1 MSVHVVHRFLL
12 KREHKVI
19 KAFSRESSKIIHKRG
34 RFPPMEKKSPRIG
47 IFVCECGGN
56 IGDVVDV
63 KSVVDTVKSW
73 PDVAV
78 AKYHK
83 YLCSKPAQ
91 ELILDSV
98 KKENLDR
105 VVVASCTPR
114 MHLATFQAVL
124 ERAGLNP
131 FMLEFVNIREQDSW
145 VHGPHRSAEATRK
158 AISLIRGGYERSQQL
173 EAMQTISEKG
183 SREIL
188 IVGGGIAGITAAL
201 ELGYLGYKVHLVERK
216 PSIGGNMAKLTKVFP
231 TLDCAQC
238 ILTPRMAEVGR
249 NPNVALYTY
258 SEVQEV
264 SGRPGNYDVKVFM
277 KPRGVDVQK
286 CRSCGVCAKVCPV
299 SCPDEFNEGLSQR
312 KAAYIEFPQAVPSA
326 YTIDFETCTKC
337 GKCEQLC
344 PAKAVSLTDKGFT
357 VDLHVGGIIMATG
370 YQLYDAKKLE
380 TYGYGNYKDVITMM
394 DLERLVSATGPTGG
408 YIKRADGSDVKKI
421 GIVLCAGSRDKNYI
435 PYCSRICCMYALKQA
450 FVLKKMLG
458 IDVTIYY
465 TDIRATGKGYED
477 LYWRDEEAGVSFIRG
492 KVAEVYKDSSNG
504 KLVAVAEDTIT
515 GETTEEQFDMIAL
528 ATPMVPPA
536 GLKELAEKMKVP
548 LGEDGFITEKHPKLD
563 PVDSLVT
570 GIFACG
576 CALSPKDVRDTVSDG
591 LGASA
596 KAALFLKSDY
606 VTTSPEKAFVISDL
620 CNGCGGCMPICPVN
634 AISMQN
640 GKAKVDAFQCTG
652 CGACIPVCPQEA
664 IDFKN
669 ATAKQII
676 ASLRGVLEEKQPG
689 EVRVVAFVDKN
700 VGYTGMDFL
709 GLDRTNYPENVRII
723 PVPTTA
729 ILGLKHLLYA
739 FAYGADGILIVEG
752 TQEIDEKFTKKRII
766 DLGKELAKYGVE
778 NMRVRYSYVP
788 LPVYKKAAEL
798 FSMFTDRIKKFGPLT
813 EEKRNAIKEKLSA

>member
-1 MSVHVVHRFLL
+1 
-12 KREHKVI
+12 
-19 KAFSRESSKIIHKRG
+19 
-34 RFPPMEKKSPRIG
+34 MEKKPPKIG

-63 KSVVDTVKSW
+63 NSVIDAVKSW
-73 PDVAV
+73 EGVVA

-91 ELILDSV
+91 EMILDAV
-98 KKENLDR
+98 KKEGLDR

-114 MHLATFQAVL
+114 MHLATFQSVL

-131 FMLEFVNIREQDSW
+131 FMLEFVNIREEDSW
-145 VHGPHRSAEATRK
+145 VHGPHTSPEATKK
-158 AISLIRGGYERSQQL
+158 AVSLIRGGYERVKEL
-173 EAMQTISEKG
+173 EPLQPVSEKG

-201 ELGYLGYKVHLVERK
+201 ELGYLGYRVHLVERK

-249 NPNVALYTY
+249 NPNVSLYTY
-258 SEVQEV
+258 AEVQEV

-299 SCPDEFNEGLSQR
+299 SVSDEFNEGLSQR
-312 KAAYIEFPQAVPSA
+312 KAAYIEFPQAVPSS
-326 YTIDFETCTKC
+326 YTIDFKACTKC

-344 PAKAVSLTDKGFT
+344 PAKAISLADQGCT
-357 VDLHVGGIIMATG
+357 VDLHVGGIIAATG
-370 YQLYDAKKLE
+370 YELYDAKRLE
-380 TYGYGNYKDVITMM
+380 TYGYGAYKDVITMM
-394 DLERLVSATGPTGG
+394 QLERLVSATGPTGG
-408 YIKRADGSDVKKI
+408 YLKRADGSDVKRMA
-421 GIVLCAGSRDKNYI
+421 IVLCAGSRDKNYI

-492 KVAEVYKDSSNG
+492 KVAEVYRDNKTG
-504 KLVAVAEDTIT
+504 KLVAVAEDTIS
-515 GETTEEQFDMIAL
+515 GEMTEQEFDMVAL

-536 GLKELAEKMKVP
+536 GLKELADKMRVP
-548 LGEDGFITEKHPKLD
+548 VGEDGFVTEKHPKLD

-606 VTTSPEKAFVISDL
+606 VTTSPEKAFVIADL
-620 CNGCGGCMPICPVN
+620 CNGCQACVPVCPTN
-634 AISMQN
+634 AISMQE
-640 GKAKVDAFQCTG
+640 GKAKIDPFQCNS
-652 CGACIPVCPQEA
+652 CGACIPLCPQEA
-664 IDFKN
+664 IDFRN
-669 ATAKQII
+669 STSKQIM
-676 ASLRGVLEEKQPG
+676 ASLRGVLAEKQAG
-689 EVRVVAFVDKN
+689 EVRIVAFVDKN

-709 GLDRTNYPENVRII
+709 GLDRTNYPENIRIV

-729 ILGLKHLLYA
+729 ILGLKHLLSA
-739 FAYGADGILIVEG
+739 FAFGADGVLVIEG
-752 TQEIDEKFTKKRII
+752 SQEIDERFTKKRMI
-766 DLGKELAKYGVE
+766 DLGRELAKYGVE

-798 FSMFTDRIKKFGPLT
+798 FSMFTDRIKKFGPLP
-813 EEKRNAIKEKLSA
+813 EEKRNGIRQKLLV

>member
-1 MSVHVVHRFLL
+1 
-12 KREHKVI
+12 
-19 KAFSRESSKIIHKRG
+19 
-34 RFPPMEKKSPRIG
+34 MEKKAPRIG

-56 IGDVVDV
+56 IGEVVDV
-63 KSVVDTVKSW
+63 KAVVDTVKSW

-78 AKYHK
+78 AKFHK

-91 ELILDSV
+91 EIIAEAI
-98 KKENLDR
+98 KKESLDR

-114 MHLATFQAVL
+114 MHLGTFQSVL
-124 ERAGLNP
+124 ERTGLNP
-131 FMLEFVNIREQDSW
+131 YMLEFVNIREQDSW
-145 VHGPHRSAEATRK
+145 ILGPHPSHEATKK
-158 AISLIRGGYERSQQL
+158 AISLIRGGYERSREL
-173 EAMQTISEKG
+173 EPLETISEKG

-188 IVGGGIAGITAAL
+188 IIGGGISGITAAL
-201 ELGYLGYKVHLVERK
+201 ELGYLGYKVHVVERK

-249 NPNVALYTY
+249 NPNVTLYTY
-258 SEVQEV
+258 AEVKEV
-264 SGRPGNYDVKVFM
+264 SGRPGNFDVKVFM

-286 CRSCGVCAKVCPV
+286 CRSCGVCSKVCPV
-299 SCPDEFNEGLSQR
+299 TVADEFNEGLAKR
-312 KAAYIEFPQAVPSA
+312 KAAYVEFPQAVPSA
-326 YTIDFETCTKC
+326 YVIDFGSCTKC

-344 PAKAVSLTDKGFT
+344 PAKAVSLADQGST

-370 YQLYDAKKLE
+370 FQLYDARKLD
-380 TYGYGNYKDVITMM
+380 TYGYGTYKDVITMM
-394 DLERLVSATGPTGG
+394 ELERLVSATGPTGG
-408 YIKRADGSDVKKI
+408 YVKRADGSDVKSMA
-421 GIVLCAGSRDKNYI
+421 IVLCAGSRDKNYI

-458 IDVTIYY
+458 IDVSIYY

-477 LYWRDEEAGVSFIRG
+477 LYWRDQEAGVSFIRG
-492 KVAEVYKDSSNG
+492 KVAEVYQNKNG

-515 GETTEEQFDMIAL
+515 GELIEQEFDMIGL

-536 GLKELAEKMKVP
+536 GLKELADKMKVSI
-548 LGEDGFITEKHPKLD
+548 GEDGFVTEKHPKLD
-563 PVDSLVT
+563 PVDTLVT
-570 GIFACG
+570 GVYACG

-606 VTTSPEKAFVISDL
+606 ITTSPEKAFVIADL
-620 CNGCGGCMPICPVN
+620 CNGCGVCVPVCPVN
-634 AISMQN
+634 AITMVD
-640 GKAKVDAFQCTG
+640 GKATISAFQCNG
-652 CGACIPVCPQEA
+652 CGACLPVCPKEA

-669 ATAKQII
+669 ATSRQIL
-676 ASLRGVLEEKQPG
+676 ATLRGVLADKASG
-689 EVRVVAFVDKN
+689 EIRVVAFVDKN

-709 GLDRTNYPENVRII
+709 GLDRTSYPENIRIVT
-723 PVPTTA
+723 VPTTA

-739 FAYGADGILIVEG
+739 FAYGADGVLVIEG
-752 TQEIDEKFTKKRII
+752 QEAIDEHFTKKRMI
-766 DLGKELAKYGVE
+766 DMNRELGKYAIE

-798 FSMFTDRIKKFGPLT
+798 FTMFTDRIKKFGPLA
-813 EEKRNAIKEKLSA
+813 EEKRNAIKQKLQT

>member
-1 MSVHVVHRFLL
+1 
-12 KREHKVI
+12 
-19 KAFSRESSKIIHKRG
+19 
-34 RFPPMEKKSPRIG
+34 MEKKSPRIG

-63 KSVVDTVKSW
+63 KSVVDTVKNW

-145 VHGPHRSAEATRK
+145 VHGPHSSADATRK
-158 AISLIRGGYERSQQL
+158 AVSLIRGGYERSREL
-173 EAMQTISEKG
+173 EPLQTISEKG

-258 SEVQEV
+258 SEVKEV

-326 YTIDFETCTKC
+326 YEIDFKTCTKC

-344 PAKAVSLTDKGFT
+344 PAKAISLADQGCT

-408 YIKRADGSDVKKI
+408 YVKRADGSDVKKI
-421 GIVLCAGSRDKNYI
+421 AIVLCAGSRDKNHI

-477 LYWRDEEAGVSFIRG
+477 LYWRDEEAGINFIRG
-492 KVAEVYKDSSNG
+492 KVAEVYKDNNTG
-504 KLVAVAEDTIT
+504 KLVAVAEDTMT
-515 GETTEEQFDMIAL
+515 GETTEDQFDTIAL
-528 ATPMVPPA
+528 ATPMVPPE
-536 GLKELAEKMKVP
+536 GLKELAEKMKVSI
-548 LGEDGFITEKHPKLD
+548 GEDGFITEKHPKLD

-606 VTTSPEKAFVISDL
+606 VTTSPEKAYVIADV
-620 CNGCGGCMPICPVN
+620 CNGCGACVPICPVN

-664 IDFKN
+664 IDFRN
-669 ATAKQII
+669 TTTKQII

-689 EVRVVAFVDKN
+689 EVRVVALVDKN

-709 GLDRTNYPENVRII
+709 GLDRTNYPENVRIV

-729 ILGLKHLLYA
+729 ILGLKHVLYA
-739 FAYGADGILIVEG
+739 FAYGADGVLVIEG
-752 TQEIDEKFTKKRII
+752 TQEIDERFTKKRTI
-766 DLGKELAKYGVE
+766 DISRELAKYGVE
-778 NMRVRYSYVP
+778 SMRVRYSYVP

-798 FSMFTDRIKKFGPLT
+798 FSMFTERIKKFGPLA
-813 EEKRNAIKEKLSA
+813 EEKRKAIRDKLSA

>member
-1 MSVHVVHRFLL
+1 MD
-12 KREHKVI
+12 
-19 KAFSRESSKIIHKRG
+19 
-34 RFPPMEKKSPRIG
+34 KKPSRIG

-63 KSVVDTVKSW
+63 KSVVETVRNW
-73 PDVAV
+73 EDVAV

-91 ELILDSV
+91 EMIVDAI

-114 MHLATFQAVL
+114 MHLATFQSVL
-124 ERAGLNP
+124 ERVGLNP
-131 FMLEFVNIREQDSW
+131 YMLEFVNIREHDSW
-145 VHGPHRSAEATRK
+145 AHGPKLSQEASRK
-158 AISLIRGGYERSQQL
+158 AISLIRGGYERSRLL
-173 EAMQTISEKG
+173 EPLQTISEKG

-188 IVGGGIAGITAAL
+188 IIGGGIAGITAAL
-201 ELGYLGYKVHLVERK
+201 ELGYLGFKVHLLERK

-249 NPNVALYTY
+249 NQNVDLLTY
-258 SEVQEV
+258 AEVKEFR
-264 SGRPGNYDVKVFM
+264 GRPGNYDVKVFM
-277 KPRGVDVQK
+277 KPRGVDIQK
-286 CRSCGVCAKVCPV
+286 CRSCGVCTKVCPV
-299 SCPDEFNEGLSQR
+299 TVPDEFNEGLSKR
-312 KAAYIEFPQAVPSA
+312 KAAYVEFPQAVPSA
-326 YTIDFETCTKC
+326 YAIDFSTCTKC

-344 PAKAVSLTDKGFT
+344 PAKAVNLADQGSTI
-357 VDLHVGGIIMATG
+357 DLHVGGIIMATG
-370 YQLYDAKKLE
+370 YQLYDPKKLE
-380 TYGYGNYKDVITMM
+380 TYGYGTYKNVITMM

-408 YIKRADGSDVKKI
+408 YVKRADGSDVKRMAI
-421 GIVLCAGSRDKNYI
+421 LLCAGSRDKNYVS
-435 PYCSRICCMYALKQA
+435 YCSRICCMYALKQA

-458 IDVTIYY
+458 IDVSIYY

-477 LYWRDEEAGVSFIRG
+477 LYWRDQEAGVSFIRG
-492 KVAEVYKDSSNG
+492 KVAEVYKNSKTG
-504 KLVAVAEDTIT
+504 KLVVLAEDTLT
-515 GETTEEQFDMIAL
+515 GILTDEEFDLVGL
-528 ATPMVPPA
+528 ATPMIPPS
-536 GLKELAEKMKVP
+536 GLKELTEKMKVAT
-548 LGEDGFITEKHPKLD
+548 GEDGFITEKHPKLD

-606 VTTSPEKAFVISDL
+606 VTTSPEKAYVIADL
-620 CNGCGGCMPICPVN
+620 CNGCSVCVTTCPTN
-634 AISMQN
+634 AITMRD
-640 GKAKVDAFQCTG
+640 GKAKVDPFQCTG
-652 CGACIPVCPQEA
+652 CGACIPVCPKEA

-669 ATAKQII
+669 STTKQIV
-676 ASLRGVLEEKQPG
+676 ATLSGVLTDKQPG
-689 EVRVVAFVDKN
+689 EVRIVVFVDKN

-709 GLDRTNYPENVRII
+709 GLDRTDYPESIRIVS
-723 PVPTTA
+723 VPTTA

-739 FAYGADGILIVEG
+739 FAYGADGILVIEG
-752 TQEIDEKFTKKRII
+752 TQEIDEKFTKKRMI
-766 DLGKELAKYGVE
+766 DLGRELAKYGIE

-798 FSMFTDRIKKFGPLT
+798 FSMFTDRIKKFGPFP
-813 EEKRNAIKEKLSA
+813 EEKRTIIKQKIQG

>member
-1 MSVHVVHRFLL
+1 
-12 KREHKVI
+12 
-19 KAFSRESSKIIHKRG
+19 
-34 RFPPMEKKSPRIG
+34 MEKKQPKIG

-63 KSVVDTVKSW
+63 KSVVEKVKKW
-73 PDVAV
+73 EGVTV

-91 ELILDSV
+91 EMIADAV
-98 KKENLDR
+98 KKEGLDR

-114 MHLATFQAVL
+114 MHLATFQSVL

-145 VHGPHRSAEATRK
+145 VMGHHPSAEATKK
-158 AISLIRGGYERSQQL
+158 AVSLIRGGYERSREL
-173 EAMQTISEKG
+173 EPLQTISEKG

-188 IVGGGIAGITAAL
+188 IIGGGIAGITSAL
-201 ELGYLGYKVHLVERK
+201 ELGYLGYKVHLVEKK

-249 NPNVALYTY
+249 NPNVSLYSY
-258 SEVQEV
+258 AEVKEV
-264 SGRPGNYDVKVFM
+264 SGRPGNYDVKVLM

-299 SCPDEFNEGLSQR
+299 SVPDEFNEGLSNR

-326 YTIDFETCTKC
+326 YTIDFNSCTKC

-344 PAKAVSLTDKGFT
+344 PAKAISLADQGLT
-357 VDLHVGGIIMATG
+357 VDLHVGAIIVATG
-370 YQLYDAKKLE
+370 YQLYDAKNLE
-380 TYGYGNYKDVITMM
+380 TFGYGNYKDVITMM

-408 YIKRADGSDVKKI
+408 YVKRADGSDVKRMAM
-421 GIVLCAGSRDKNYI
+421 VLCAGSRDKNYV

-458 IDVTIYY
+458 IDVTVYY

-477 LYWRDEEAGVSFIRG
+477 LYWRDQEAGVSFIRG
-492 KVAEVYKDSSNG
+492 KVAEVYKKNNG

-515 GETTEEQFDMIAL
+515 GEMTEEEFDMIAL

-536 GLKELAEKMKVP
+536 GLKELADKMKVAV
-548 LGEDGFITEKHPKLD
+548 GEDGFITEKHPKLD
-563 PVDSLVT
+563 PVDTLVT
-570 GIFACG
+570 GIYACG

-596 KAALFLKSDY
+596 KAALFLKDDY
-606 VTTSPEKAFVISDL
+606 VTTSPEKAFVITDL
-620 CNGCGGCMPICPVN
+620 CNGCGGCVPVCPTN
-634 AISMQN
+634 AITMQE
-640 GKAKVDAFQCTG
+640 GKAKIDPFQCTG

-664 IDFKN
+664 IDFRN
-669 ATAKQII
+669 STNRQIM
-676 ASLRGVLEEKQPG
+676 ASLKGVLADKAVD
-689 EVRVVAFVDKN
+689 EVRIVAFVDKN

-709 GLDRTNYPENVRII
+709 GLDRTEYPENIRIVT
-723 PVPTTA
+723 VPSTA
-729 ILGLKHLLYA
+729 ILGKKHLLSA
-739 FAYGADGILIVEG
+739 FAYGADGVLVIEG
-752 TQEIDEKFTKKRII
+752 TQEIDEKFTKKRMI
-766 DLGKELAKYGVE
+766 DMGRELATFGIE

-798 FSMFTDRIKKFGPLT
+798 FTMFTDRIKKFGPLP
-813 EEKRNAIKEKLSA
+813 EEKRNNLKQKLQI

>member
-1 MSVHVVHRFLL
+1 
-12 KREHKVI
+12 
-19 KAFSRESSKIIHKRG
+19 
-34 RFPPMEKKSPRIG
+34 MEKKAPRIG
-47 IFVCECGGN
+47 VFVCECGGN
-56 IGDVVDV
+56 IGEVVDV
-63 KSVVDTVKSW
+63 KAVVDTVKSW

-78 AKYHK
+78 AKFHK

-91 ELILDSV
+91 EIIAEAI
-98 KKENLDR
+98 KKESLDR

-114 MHLATFQAVL
+114 MHLATFQSVL

-131 FMLEFVNIREQDSW
+131 YMLEFVNIREQDSW
-145 VHGPHRSAEATRK
+145 ILGPHPSHEATKK
-158 AISLIRGGYERSQQL
+158 AISLIRGGYERSREL
-173 EAMQTISEKG
+173 EPLETISEKG

-188 IVGGGIAGITAAL
+188 IVGGGISGITAAL
-201 ELGYLGYKVHLVERK
+201 ELGYLGYEVHVVERK

-249 NPNVALYTY
+249 NPNVTLYTY
-258 SEVQEV
+258 AEVKEV
-264 SGRPGNYDVKVFM
+264 SGRPGNFDVKVFM

-286 CRSCGVCAKVCPV
+286 CRSCGVCSKVCPV
-299 SCPDEFNEGLSQR
+299 AVADEFNEGLAKR
-312 KAAYIEFPQAVPSA
+312 KAAYVEFPQAVPSA
-326 YTIDFETCTKC
+326 YVIDFGSCTKC

-344 PAKAVSLTDKGFT
+344 PAKAVSLADQGST

-370 YQLYDAKKLE
+370 FQLYDARKLD
-380 TYGYGNYKDVITMM
+380 TYGYGTYKDVITMM
-394 DLERLVSATGPTGG
+394 ELERLVSATGPTGG
-408 YIKRADGSDVKKI
+408 YVKRADGSDVKSMA
-421 GIVLCAGSRDKNYI
+421 IVLCAGSRDKNYI

-458 IDVTIYY
+458 IDVSIYY

-477 LYWRDEEAGVSFIRG
+477 LYWRDQEAGVSFIRG
-492 KVAEVYKDSSNG
+492 KVAEVYQNKNG

-515 GETTEEQFDMIAL
+515 GELIEQEFDMIGL

-536 GLKELAEKMKVP
+536 GLKELADKMKVSI
-548 LGEDGFITEKHPKLD
+548 GEDGFVTEKHPKLD
-563 PVDSLVT
+563 PVDTLVT
-570 GIFACG
+570 GVYACG

-606 VTTSPEKAFVISDL
+606 VTTSPEKAFVIADL
-620 CNGCGGCMPICPVN
+620 CNGCGVCVPVCPVN
-634 AISMQN
+634 AITMVD
-640 GKAKVDAFQCTG
+640 GKATISAFQCNG
-652 CGACIPVCPQEA
+652 CGACLPVCPKEA

-669 ATAKQII
+669 ATSRQIL
-676 ASLRGVLEEKQPG
+676 ATLRGVLADKGSG
-689 EVRVVAFVDKN
+689 EIRVVAFVDKN

-709 GLDRTNYPENVRII
+709 GLDRTSYPENIRIVT
-723 PVPTTA
+723 VPTTA

-739 FAYGADGILIVEG
+739 FAYGADGVLVIEG
-752 TQEIDEKFTKKRII
+752 QEAIDEHFTKKRMI
-766 DLGKELAKYGVE
+766 DMNRELGKYAIE

-798 FSMFTDRIKKFGPLT
+798 FTMFTDRIKKFGPLA
-813 EEKRNAIKEKLSA
+813 EEKRNAIKQKLQT

>member
-1 MSVHVVHRFLL
+1 
-12 KREHKVI
+12 
-19 KAFSRESSKIIHKRG
+19 
-34 RFPPMEKKSPRIG
+34 MEKKAPRIG
-47 IFVCECGGN
+47 VFVCECGGN
-56 IGDVVDV
+56 IGEVVDV
-63 KSVVDTVKSW
+63 KAVVDAAKNW

-78 AKYHK
+78 AKFHK

-91 ELILDSV
+91 EIITDSV

-114 MHLATFQAVL
+114 MHLATFQSVL

-131 FMLEFVNIREQDSW
+131 YMLEFVNIREQDSW
-145 VHGPHRSAEATRK
+145 ILGPHPSQEATKK
-158 AISLIRGGYERSQQL
+158 AISLIRGGYERSREL
-173 EAMQTISEKG
+173 EPLQTISEKG

-188 IVGGGIAGITAAL
+188 IIGGGISGITAAL
-201 ELGYLGYKVHLVERK
+201 ELGYLGYKVHLVDRK

-249 NPNVALYTY
+249 NPNVTLYTY
-258 SEVQEV
+258 AEVQEV
-264 SGRPGNYDVKVFM
+264 GGRPGNFDVKLRM

-299 SCPDEFNEGLSQR
+299 SVSDEFNEGLSQR

-326 YTIDFETCTKC
+326 YVIDFSACTKC

-344 PAKAVSLTDKGFT
+344 PAKAVSLADQGNT

-370 YQLYDAKKLE
+370 FQLYDAKKLD
-380 TYGYGNYKDVITMM
+380 TYGYGKYKDVITMM
-394 DLERLVSATGPTGG
+394 DLERFVSATGPTSG
-408 YIKRADGSDVKKI
+408 YIKRADGTDVKKMA
-421 GIVLCAGSRDKNYI
+421 IVLCAGSRDKNYI
-435 PYCSRICCMYALKQA
+435 SYCSRICCMYSLKQA

-458 IDVTIYY
+458 IDVTVYY

-477 LYWRDEEAGVSFIRG
+477 LYWRDQEAGVSFIRG
-492 KVAEVYKDSSNG
+492 KVAEVYQNKNG

-515 GETTEEQFDMIAL
+515 GELLEQEFDMIGL
-528 ATPMVPPA
+528 ATPMVPPS
-536 GLKELAEKMKVP
+536 GLKELADKMKVSI
-548 LGEDGFITEKHPKLD
+548 GEDGFVTEKHPKLD
-563 PVDSLVT
+563 PVDTLVT
-570 GIFACG
+570 GVFACG

-606 VTTSPEKAFVISDL
+606 VTTSPEKAFVIADL
-620 CNGCGGCMPICPVN
+620 CNGCQACVPVCPVN
-634 AISMQN
+634 AITME
-640 GKAKVDAFQCTG
+640 GDKAKINPFQCTG
-652 CGACIPVCPQEA
+652 CCACIPVCPQEA

-669 ATAKQII
+669 STTKQIL
-676 ASLRGVLEEKQPG
+676 ASLRGVLAEKAAG
-689 EVRVVAFVDKN
+689 DVRVIAFVDKN

-709 GLDRTNYPENVRII
+709 GLDRTNYPENVRIV

-729 ILGLKHLLYA
+729 LLSLKHLLYA
-739 FAYGADGILIVEG
+739 FAYGADGVLVIEG
-752 TQEIDEKFTKKRII
+752 TQEIDEKFTKKRML
-766 DLGKELAKYGVE
+766 DMGRELAKHGIE

-798 FSMFTDRIKKFGPLT
+798 FTMFTDRIKKFGPLP
-813 EEKRNAIKEKLSA
+813 EEKRNTIKQKIQA

>member
-1 MSVHVVHRFLL
+1 
-12 KREHKVI
+12 
-19 KAFSRESSKIIHKRG
+19 
-34 RFPPMEKKSPRIG
+34 MEKKSPRIG

-145 VHGPHRSAEATRK
+145 VHGPHASAEATRK

-173 EAMQTISEKG
+173 EALQTISEKG

-264 SGRPGNYDVKVFM
+264 SGRPGNYDAKVFM
-277 KPRGVDVQK
+277 KPRGVDLQK

-326 YTIDFETCTKC
+326 YTVDFETCTKC

-344 PAKAVSLTDKGFT
+344 PAKAISLTDTGCT

-370 YQLYDAKKLE
+370 YQLYNAKKLE

-408 YIKRADGSDVKKI
+408 YVKRADGSDVKKI
-421 GIVLCAGSRDKNYI
+421 GIVLCAGSRDKKYVQ
-435 PYCSRICCMYALKQA
+435 YCSRICCMYALKQA
-450 FVLKKMLG
+450 FVLKKMHG

-492 KVAEVYKDSSNG
+492 KVAEVYKDNKSG

-536 GLKELAEKMKVP
+536 GLKELAEKMKVST
-548 LGEDGFITEKHPKLD
+548 GEDGFITEKHPKLD

-606 VTTSPEKAFVISDL
+606 VTTSPEKAYVISDL
-620 CNGCGGCMPICPVN
+620 CNGCGACVPICPVN

-676 ASLRGVLEEKQPG
+676 ASLRGVLKEKQPG

-723 PVPTTA
+723 SVPTTA
-729 ILGLKHLLYA
+729 ILGLKQLLYA
-739 FAYGADGILIVEG
+739 FAYGADGVLIVEG
-752 TQEIDEKFTKKRII
+752 TQEIDEKFTKKRMI
-766 DLGKELAKYGVE
+766 DLGKELAKYGIE

-798 FSMFTDRIKKFGPLT
+798 FSMFTERIKKFGPLP
-813 EEKRNAIKEKLSA
+813 EEKRNAIRDKLSV

>member
-1 MSVHVVHRFLL
+1 MGL
-12 KREHKVI
+12 E
-19 KAFSRESSKIIHKRG
+19 
-34 RFPPMEKKSPRIG
+34 SPRIG

-63 KSVVDTVKSW
+63 KAVINAVKAW
-73 PDVAV
+73 DGVAE

-91 ELILDSV
+91 EMIVEAV
-98 KKENLDR
+98 KKNNLNR
-105 VVVASCTPR
+105 VVIASCTPR
-114 MHLATFQAVL
+114 MHLATFQNVL

-131 FMLEFVNIREQDSW
+131 YMLEFVNIREQDSW
-145 VHGPHRSAEATRK
+145 ILGPHPSAEATRK
-158 AISLIRGGYERSQQL
+158 AISLIRGGYERSREL
-173 EAMQTISEKG
+173 EPLQPISEKG
-183 SREIL
+183 SRDIL
-188 IVGGGIAGITAAL
+188 IIGGGISGITAAL
-201 ELGYLGYKVHLVERK
+201 ELGYLGYKVHVVERK

-249 NPNVALYTY
+249 NPNVNLLTY
-258 SEVQEV
+258 AEVKSF
-264 SGRPGNYDVKVFM
+264 SGRPGNYDVEVFM

-299 SCPDEFNEGLSQR
+299 SVPDEFNEGLSKR

-326 YTIDFETCTKC
+326 YTIDFNSCTKC

-344 PAKAVSLTDKGFT
+344 PAKAISLSDQGCT
-357 VDLHVGGIIMATG
+357 VTLHVGGVIMATG

-380 TYGYGNYKDVITMM
+380 TYGYGAYKDVITMM

-408 YIKRADGSDVKKI
+408 YVKRADGTDVKRMA
-421 GIVLCAGSRDKNYI
+421 IVLCAGSRDKNYVS
-435 PYCSRICCMYALKQA
+435 YCSRICCMYSLKQA

-458 IDVTIYY
+458 IDVSIYY

-477 LYWRDEEAGVSFIRG
+477 LYWRDQEAGVNFIRG
-492 KVAEVYKDSSNG
+492 KVAEVYQNRNG
-504 KLVAVAEDTIT
+504 KLVVVAEDTLSN
-515 GETTEEQFDMIAL
+515 EVTEEQFDMVGL
-528 ATPMVPPA
+528 ATPMVSPS
-536 GLKELAEKMKVP
+536 GLKELAEKMKVSI
-548 LGEDGFITEKHPKLD
+548 GEDGFITEKHPKLD

-596 KAALFLKSDY
+596 KAALFLKNDF
-606 VTTSPEKAFVISDL
+606 VTTSPEKAYVISDL
-620 CNGCGGCMPICPVN
+620 CKGCAACVPICPSG
-634 AISMQN
+634 AITMDA
-640 GKAKVDAFQCTG
+640 GKARIDPFQCTG
-652 CGACIPVCPQEA
+652 CGACIPSCPEGA

-669 ATAKQII
+669 STTKQIL
-676 ASLRGVLEEKQPG
+676 ASVRGVLAEKQPG

-709 GLDRTNYPENVRII
+709 GLDRTSYPENIRIVA
-723 PVPTTA
+723 VPTTA
-729 ILGLKHLLYA
+729 ILGSKQLLYA
-739 FAYGADGILIVEG
+739 FAYGADGVLVIEG
-752 TQEIDEKFTKKRII
+752 TQEIDEKFTKKRMVQM
-766 DLGKELAKYGVE
+766 GQELAKYNVQS
-778 NMRVRYSYVP
+778 MRVRYSYVP

-798 FSMFTDRIKKFGPLT
+798 FTMFTDRIKKFGPLKD
-813 EEKRNAIKEKLSA
+813 EERNSIKEGLGL